1 MAIKP
6 WEQSISALTAPQAA
20 EPLPN
25 PTPCPHDA
33 VSRRSD
39 PPEISPMWGKWR
51 CEPHAP
57 SWASYSKVGFCTVF
71 CLAVL
76 ANRIIPKTGIIPES
90 ANILQGWCTKMKCG

>member
-39 PPEISPMWGKWR
+39 PPRLAQCGANGGVSPMPPAGHLTAKLGSVLCSAWL
-51 CEPHAP
+51 
-57 SWASYSKVGFCTVF
+57 SWPTGSSQRQESYQKVQIYSKAG
-71 CLAVL
+71 AQ
-76 ANRIIPKTGIIPES
+76 R
-90 ANILQGWCTKMKCG
+90 